1 MLKRAARTCVAMRSK
16 RFASTRWC
24 ARVRPTTNRHT
35 SPLNALRARAF
46 QAEVHD
52 IEELGGLGKRLGAC
66 PYYGTRKAARLA
78 EVGLYSSLRAP
89 GNGAGGSRMPR
100 SLAQL
105 VVMPYSVL
113 LHKQARES
121 MGARAARALR
131 RERETAERERA
142 CCRREAQRECRDLG
156 RGAQRCADRFRA
168 AQRIRDAL
176 AGTCEPARSRG
187 P

>member
-121 MGARAARALR
+121 MGARARGADKLIAGDD
-131 RERETAERERA
+131 RERA
-142 CCRREAQRECRDLG
+142 CLQACDSKG
-156 RGAQRCADRFRA
+156 M
-168 AQRIRDAL
+168 
-176 AGTCEPARSRG
+176 S
-187 P
+187 